1 MPCDQRGDA
10 RGSYNYGQLS
20 APGDSDEALPSWFE
34 GCFECSNV
42 CGRKFDC
49 DFHTCEKT
57 CHPQDDEPTHC
68 PLSPDVVSRCPCG
81 KTSLQDISR
90 EPRTSCQDPIP
101 HCDKPCDRV
110 LSCGHHCPDKCHT
123 GPCSPCFQTIE
134 VSCRCGRTSVK
145 SVCHQGD
152 VQQPMCFRTCRAQ
165 LNCGRHECGERCC
178 PGEKKAME
186 RRKQKR
192 AANANENIEAE
203 HICLNACGRTLRCG
217 KHTCQQLC
225 HRGQCPSCLEAVF
238 DEISCSCGRTVLQPP
253 QPCGTRSPEC
263 RFDCT
268 RARPCGHPTVSH
280 QCHPDDVACPKCPFL
295 VEKPCICGKKTLKN
309 QPCWFEG
316 ATCGLPCGKKLK
328 CGAHECRKLCHRPGD
343 CEDVGVSGTHC
354 NQTCSKVRKSRDHT
368 CAETCHAPYPCRED
382 KPCQSKTFI
391 TCPCQ
396 HRKQEIKCQATWTN
410 PSPSR
415 DTLKCDDECLR
426 LQRNRRLADA
436 LNVDPDHM
444 DDHIPYSDTTLKLYR
459 DNTAWAQQQEREFR
473 VFAADP
479 DEKRIRFKPMPANQR
494 AFIHALAEDF
504 GLDSESQDPEPH
516 RHVAVFKTPRFVSAP
531 RKTLSQCVRA
541 AAKPVPTPTTA
552 ASRSSSPGPG
562 KDAFNAL
569 LLSAPRFGITIDELE
584 HALAADLA
592 AARKSAPTMT
602 FTTTF
607 LNEHEVVI
615 QAHTKTTAAA
625 VATSSATPQAVEAVL
640 KALKP
645 AVSKT
650 TSSSGLA
657 GGVTLCRV
665 DPASR
670 TIAKREGGDAAGWNA
685 VAGRGPWRRGA
696 AVAEKPAREEKK
708 KGFGFVALR
717 RLGEKTKKEEEKK
730 KVEAERVED
739 DWLVAAEKMDGN
751 EKGDDGKGDDG
762 GSAPK
767 EEEGVEHEVASAQA

>member
-10 RGSYNYGQLS
+10 RASYNYGQLS
-20 APGDSDEALPSWFE
+20 ALEGSDEPLPSWFQ
-34 GCFECSNV
+34 GCFECTNA

-49 DFHTCEKT
+49 DFHTCEKA
-57 CHPQDDEPTHC
+57 CHPQDDEPAHC

-81 KTSLQDISR
+81 RTSLQDISR
-90 EPRTSCQDPIP
+90 EPRTSCRDPIP
-101 HCDKPCDRV
+101 HCDKPCDKV

-134 VSCRCGRTSVK
+134 VSCRCGRTTVK

-203 HICLNACGRTLRCG
+203 HICLSACGRTLKCG

-253 QPCGTRSPEC
+253 QPCGTRPPEC

-268 RARPCGHPTVSH
+268 RPRPCGHPTVSH

-295 VEKPCICGKKTLKN
+295 VEKHCICGKKTLKN
-309 QPCWFEG
+309 QPCWFDA

-354 NQTCSKVRKSRDHT
+354 NQICGKVRKSCDHT

-436 LNVDPDHM
+436 LNVDPDHT
-444 DDHIPYSDTTLKLYR
+444 DDFIPYSDTTLKLYR

-541 AAKPVPTPTTA
+541 VAKPVPTPPT
-552 ASRSSSPGPG
+552 ASRSSSPGR
-562 KDAFNAL
+562 DAFNAL

-592 AARKSAPTMT
+592 SARKSAPTVN

-625 VATSSATPQAVEAVL
+625 IATASTTPQAVESVL
-640 KALKP
+640 KTLKP

-650 TSSSGLA
+650 VSSSGLA

-665 DPASR
+665 DPTSHAI
-670 TIAKREGGDAAGWNA
+670 TKREGGDAAGWNA
-685 VAGRGPWRRGA
+685 VASRGPWRRA
-696 AVAEKPAREEKK
+696 AVAEKPGREEK

-717 RLGEKTKKEEEKK
+717 RLGEKTKKEEK
-730 KVEAERVED
+730 KVEVEAVED
-739 DWLVAAEKMDGN
+739 DWLVAAEKMDAG
-751 EKGDDGKGDDG
+751 EKTDGKDDG
-762 GSAPK
+762 SSPK
-767 EEEGVEHEVASAQA
+767 EEGVASAQA

>member
-1 MPCDQRGDA
+1 
-10 RGSYNYGQLS
+10 
-20 APGDSDEALPSWFE
+20 
-34 GCFECSNV
+34 
-42 CGRKFDC
+42 
-49 DFHTCEKT
+49 
-57 CHPQDDEPTHC
+57 
-68 PLSPDVVSRCPCG
+68 
-81 KTSLQDISR
+81 
-90 EPRTSCQDPIP
+90 
-101 HCDKPCDRV
+101 
-110 LSCGHHCPDKCHT
+110 
-123 GPCSPCFQTIE
+123 
-134 VSCRCGRTSVK
+134 
-145 SVCHQGD
+145 
-152 VQQPMCFRTCRAQ
+152 
-165 LNCGRHECGERCC
+165 
-178 PGEKKAME
+178 ME

-203 HICLNACGRTLRCG
+203 HICLSACGRTLKCG

-225 HRGQCPSCLEAVF
+225 HR
-238 DEISCSCGRTVLQPP
+238 VLQPP
-253 QPCGTRSPEC
+253 QPCGTRPPEC

-268 RARPCGHPTVSH
+268 RPRPCGHPTVSH

-309 QPCWFEG
+309 QPCWFDA

-354 NQTCSKVRKSRDHT
+354 NQICGKVRKSCDHT

-436 LNVDPDHM
+436 LNVDPDHT
-444 DDHIPYSDTTLKLYR
+444 DDFIPYSDTTLKLYR

-541 AAKPVPTPTTA
+541 VAKPVPTPPT
-552 ASRSSSPGPG
+552 ASRSSSPGR
-562 KDAFNAL
+562 DAFNAL

-592 AARKSAPTMT
+592 SARKSAPTVN

-625 VATSSATPQAVEAVL
+625 IATASTTPQAVESVL
-640 KALKP
+640 KTLKP

-650 TSSSGLA
+650 VSSSGLA

-665 DPASR
+665 DPTSHAI
-670 TIAKREGGDAAGWNA
+670 TKREGGDAAGWNA
-685 VAGRGPWRRGA
+685 VASRGPWRRA
-696 AVAEKPAREEKK
+696 AVAEKPGREEK

-717 RLGEKTKKEEEKK
+717 RLGEKTKKEEK
-730 KVEAERVED
+730 KVEVEAVED
-739 DWLVAAEKMDGN
+739 DWLVAAEKMDAG
-751 EKGDDGKGDDG
+751 EKTDGKDDDDG
-762 GSAPK
+762 STPK
-767 EEEGVEHEVASAQA
+767 VEGVASAQA